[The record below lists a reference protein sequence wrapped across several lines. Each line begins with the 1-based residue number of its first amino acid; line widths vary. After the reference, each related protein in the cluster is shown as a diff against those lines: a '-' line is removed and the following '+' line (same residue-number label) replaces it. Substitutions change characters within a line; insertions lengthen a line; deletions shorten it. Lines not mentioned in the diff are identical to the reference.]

1 MRCAPMNGT
10 AALDIRPVW
19 RYAVDKAAS
28 DSRCHLENRILFC
41 SGLEVYTKFGGDP
54 AIAVAVLLY
63 FLLGRIMGSGEVG
76 WVCILAAF
84 PFAICGFFRYNGM
97 YFEQFAWAFI
107 RSELLYPRQLVYKS
121 ENLYVK
127 ALADGSLKEVLALD

>member
-1 MRCAPMNGT
+1 MNLCQYDYT
-10 AALDIRPVW
+10 VS
-19 RYAVDKAAS
+19 V
-28 DSRCHLENRILFC
+28 
-41 SGLEVYTKFGGDP
+41 TKFNSERSIFIEIKTNKEVRDYQESIFFGLSLRQFICSAM

-63 FLLGRIMGSGEVG
+63 FLLGRILGNGEVG
-76 WVCILAAF
+76 WVCIMAAF

-127 ALADGSLKEVLALD
+127 ALADGTLKEVLTLD